1 MLQVVNVWEYGKG
14 RTKRSLHLKMPL
26 FGHTEA
32 ITCLCASN
40 TYNVA
45 VSGSADRTC
54 ILWDLSRLCFLRQLR
69 GHAAPVAAVYINDV
83 TVRLLNTCCVVVGLV
98 LSESILFVVG
108 GRCDVRGIVPAF
120 VVDQRR

>member
-1 MLQVVNVWEYGKG
+1 M
-14 RTKRSLHLKMPL
+14 
-26 FGHTEA
+26 
-32 ITCLCASN
+32 
-40 TYNVA
+40 A

-83 TVRLLNTCCVVVGLV
+83 TVRLSNTCCVVVIGLDV
-98 LSESILFVVG
+98 SNSIFFVEG